1 MRLHRSVRRA
11 LLLALV
17 LSGAACSQWRALSG
31 DDTTD
36 EAYQKCVREC
46 RESDHAFCER
56 GCKAP
61 SGSFDCSIAW

>member
-1 MRLHRSVRRA
+1 MRRA

-17 LSGAACSQWRALSG
+17 LSGAACSQWRALIG

-36 EAYQKCVREC
+36 AAYQKCVKQC
-46 RESDHAFCER
+46 RQEEHAFCER
-56 GCKAP
+56 DCKAP